1 MVKAPSILLPAALFV
16 TCASAY
22 YEGFVYGPPNNKGY
36 LAH

>member
-1 MVKAPSILLPAALFV
+1 MVQAPSSLLLAALFV